1 MTREEEIRQEA
12 LKWKTNDNEF
22 TTQTA
27 FEAGAKWADE
37 HSKSPWISTKECL
50 PECSVNVLLLV
61 DGNVICV
68 GHLVMLQE
76 GKEWMIFNDRWREL
90 DYVDYWMPI
99 PGFPRGNVRLST
111 RHNSV

>member
-1 MTREEEIRQEA
+1 MIMTRNEEIRQEA
-12 LKWKTNDNEF
+12 LKWKTDNNEF

-37 HSKSPWISTKECL
+37 HPKSPWINTKERL

-61 DGNVICV
+61 GNKICI
-68 GHLVMLQE
+68 GHLIASQE
-76 GKEWMIFNDRWREL
+76 GKRWMIFRDYRWRDL

-99 PGFPRGNVRLST
+99 PEFPRGDVRI
-111 RHNSV
+111 